1 MLVLHATRPMG
12 PTRRCAQ
19 IDIRAAQST
28 ICIYIWN
35 QKRISENDQEHS
47 VTHVQRLPAA
57 AAAARVDTG
66 RQVAAAFLGAKQN

>member
-1 MLVLHATRPMG
+1 MLVLHATIMG

-28 ICIYIWN
+28 IWIYIWN

-47 VTHVQRLPAA
+47 VTHVQK
-57 AAAARVDTG
+57 AARG
-66 RQVAAAFLGAKQN
+66 RSRGAHLLDAGSGLPRT

>member
-1 MLVLHATRPMG
+1 MG

-47 VTHVQRLPAA
+47 VTHVQK
-57 AAAARVDTG
+57 AARG
-66 RQVAAAFLGAKQN
+66 RSRGAHLLDAGGGLPRT